1 MNSFHTQFTKN
12 NRKYWKTRAG
22 NIKIEKKNEQN
33 SEFKKLNDQ
42 AEALQILM
50 YSAGAF
56 GVFISIMFFVI
67 FYRIERNLNKISELN
82 MNVLE
87 NLKK

>member
-1 MNSFHTQFTKN
+1 M
-12 NRKYWKTRAG
+12 
-22 NIKIEKKNEQN
+22 
-33 SEFKKLNDQ
+33 NDQ